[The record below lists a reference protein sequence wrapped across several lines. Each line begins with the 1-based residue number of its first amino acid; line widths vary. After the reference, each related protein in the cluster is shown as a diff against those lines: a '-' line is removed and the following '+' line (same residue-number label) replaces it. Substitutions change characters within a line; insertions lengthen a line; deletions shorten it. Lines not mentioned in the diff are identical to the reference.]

1 MNLKGNLGNL
11 LKQAQQMQSKMQE
24 AQEQLANTTVKGE
37 AGGSMVTIEMNGRHN
52 VKRVNLDPNLL
63 KEDKEILE
71 DLIAAA
77 INDAV
82 NKVEKTSREKLS
94 DLTSGIKLPEGFGD
108 LTN

>member
-24 AQEQLANTTVKGE
+24 AQEQLANMTVKGE
-37 AGGSMVTIEMNGRHN
+37 AGGSMVSVEMNGRHN
-52 VKRVNLDPNLL
+52 VKRINLDASLL
-63 KEDKEILE
+63 KEEKEIIE

-82 NKVEKTSREKLS
+82 NKVEQASREKLS
-94 DLTSGIKLPEGFGD
+94 HLTSGIKLPEGFGD
-108 LTN
+108 LAG